1 MKKILIS
8 AVLALSSC
16 LAAAAGPIDGIYA
29 CSVNLLGTSYSSYVT
44 INGHA
49 DGSTIYTVA
58 AVSPSQTFYGY
69 GIGSATA
76 TSFTGSTMFGA
87 PFNLTIN
94 PATGGISGTIGILW
108 NGSVVNATS
117 VCGKIW

>member
-1 MKKILIS
+1 MKKFLIS
-8 AVLALSSC
+8 VVLALSSS

-29 CSVNLLGTSYSSYVT
+29 CNVNLFGTTYSSYIT
-44 INGHA
+44 INGHD
-49 DGSTIYTVA
+49 DGSTIYAVA

-69 GIGSATA
+69 GIGYATA

-108 NGSVVNATS
+108 YGSIVNATP